1 MYSKSLENSMSK
13 ILTDQAFLS
22 EMESYFKV
30 NKNSCKSVRK

>member
-1 MYSKSLENSMSK
+1 MSK

-30 NKNSCKSVRK
+30 NKNSYKSVHK